1 MLPVAVYEAS
11 PTGEITY
18 ITPAFTRLTGYEVPT
33 DVPDLPMLQIVH
45 PDDLVSVLEV
55 AGQAPEA
62 GQYEARYRVRHL
74 DGSARWV
81 TSRLSL
87 IIDRDGKLTGYV
99 GAIEDVDDLQRAEAE
114 SRQLADIV
122 ESASDPVVLFE
133 DGRLTYLNPAA
144 RLLVA
149 RTEAGQ
155 GADRSVAALLE
166 SLRVPALDEALDE
179 RGEGRWNADI
189 QLRGRDGAPI
199 DISVSVTAGRSAD
212 GTQRMVVIGHDIGER
227 KRREDVLAHDATHD
241 PLTGLANRTLL
252 DRRVS
257 ESADDGG
264 MIVAF
269 YADIDGFKTVNDTHG
284 HAVGDAAIVAVAER
298 ISSVVRSGD
307 LVART
312 GGDEI
317 VGWCTSLGSDQDVS
331 NLADRLVEVV
341 RADPVIVD
349 GRALELTISVGVAT
363 NTVAET
369 RHLLGLADR
378 ALYEAKQAG
387 RDRWAMAPN
396 PDAERGVD

>member
-1 MLPVAVYEAS
+1 
-11 PTGEITY
+11 
-18 ITPAFTRLTGYEVPT
+18 
-33 DVPDLPMLQIVH
+33 
-45 PDDLVSVLEV
+45 
-55 AGQAPEA
+55 
-62 GQYEARYRVRHL
+62 
-74 DGSARWV
+74 
-81 TSRLSL
+81 
-87 IIDRDGKLTGYV
+87 
-99 GAIEDVDDLQRAEAE
+99 
-114 SRQLADIV
+114 
-122 ESASDPVVLFE
+122 
-133 DGRLTYLNPAA
+133 
-144 RLLVA
+144 
-149 RTEAGQ
+149 
-155 GADRSVAALLE
+155 
-166 SLRVPALDEALDE
+166 
-179 RGEGRWNADI
+179 
-189 QLRGRDGAPI
+189 
-199 DISVSVTAGRSAD
+199 
-212 GTQRMVVIGHDIGER
+212 
-227 KRREDVLAHDATHD
+227 
-241 PLTGLANRTLL
+241 
-252 DRRVS
+252 
-257 ESADDGG
+257 